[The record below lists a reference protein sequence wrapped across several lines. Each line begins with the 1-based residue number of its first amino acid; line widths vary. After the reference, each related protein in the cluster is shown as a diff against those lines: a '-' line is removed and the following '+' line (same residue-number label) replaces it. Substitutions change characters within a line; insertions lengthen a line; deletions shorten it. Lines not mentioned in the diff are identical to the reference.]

1 LIFVADWGGIVNETA
16 EKCKNSTQNVALF
29 AVWLILYVIFAV
41 AAYRNVSEIGKYP
54 KTFIPSPEDV
64 KCRQRGKGGNNEIQ
78 RGIKEIL
85 LSDNPDNVYYELE
98 KIRELD
104 NQVLENFEIIKSNS
118 AVMKK

>member
-1 LIFVADWGGIVNETA
+1 M
-16 EKCKNSTQNVALF
+16 K
-29 AVWLILYVIFAV
+29 
-41 AAYRNVSEIGKYP
+41 
-54 KTFIPSPEDV
+54 
-64 KCRQRGKGGNNEIQ
+64 IQ

-104 NQVLENFEIIKSNS
+104 NQVLENFEIINPIP

>member
-1 LIFVADWGGIVNETA
+1 VRL
-16 EKCKNSTQNVALF
+16 
-29 AVWLILYVIFAV
+29 
-41 AAYRNVSEIGKYP
+41 GKYP
-54 KTFIPSPEDV
+54 KTFIPVAEDV
-64 KCRQRGKGGNNEIQ
+64 KCRQRARVAIMKIQ

-118 AVMKK
+118 GGNEEIEKLVNESTEIFDEWRKPGGNCGSDTAKQTFTRYNCSYSKK